1 MRRTEALECVTSSWP
16 SLLGGGSIFR
26 LRNHETLL
34 RYVIGATLAIFVAY
48 GLFSLPTLLLRWR
61 PPPSAILACIIW
73 CLIAL
78 TPIVLRRR
86 GLNRLALLAAGA
98 GMIALRTLLGR
109 IAIGHF
115 PPGDAHMYLILAEHL
130 RVGHVLEVYEP
141 FMGVQTWALFP
152 PLYPTLLAIWSM
164 VGGLSTTSIVVFNAL
179 VDTLSAAIIVML
191 AEALGKR
198 RAGLVAAWIFL
209 IWPSTLL
216 SAPLAQ
222 KEGLCTLLVLLLAL
236 QWVKYVQASR
246 PGAREAG
253 AIGISAG
260 LLALTQPGVVPLA
273 ALFGLIALG
282 GGAKRFFVFG
292 LVAMPAA
299 LAATMLPWWIRNF
312 AVFGRFVPL
321 TSAGG
326 YGLWIGNNPD
336 ANGHWLPPPRSLHGL
351 SEIAFGQAAARMA
364 MLWIK
369 ENPVGFARVT
379 VAKALR
385 GWGIAEFGADRFASS
400 KPTTNAMVCGLMF
413 AVSQVLHFALLIA
426 AALRTSV
433 LRVPGSR
440 VLLLLVLACLAQTLF
455 FGAFFEFG
463 ERHREFATP
472 FLLLLAVWGI
482 SDPIAAGDKVKS
494 ELSCPERN
502 ELIIVPR

>member
-1 MRRTEALECVTSSWP
+1 M
-16 SLLGGGSIFR
+16 F
-26 LRNHETLL
+26 
-34 RYVIGATLAIFVAY
+34 
-48 GLFSLPTLLLRWR
+48 
-61 PPPSAILACIIW
+61 
-73 CLIAL
+73 
-78 TPIVLRRR
+78 
-86 GLNRLALLAAGA
+86 
-98 GMIALRTLLGR
+98 ALRTLLGR

-292 LVAMPAA
+292 LVASMVD
-299 LAATMLPWWIRNF
+299 T
-312 AVFGRFVPL
+312 
-321 TSAGG
+321 
-326 YGLWIGNNPD
+326 
-336 ANGHWLPPPRSLHGL
+336 
-351 SEIAFGQAAARMA
+351 Q
-364 MLWIK
+364 
-369 ENPVGFARVT
+369 
-379 VAKALR
+379 LR
-385 GWGIAEFGADRFASS
+385 GVRQICTADERWR
-400 KPTTNAMVCGLMF
+400 
-413 AVSQVLHFALLIA
+413 
-426 AALRTSV
+426 LR
-433 LRVPGSR
+433 
-440 VLLLLVLACLAQTLF
+440 LVDRQQ
-455 FGAFFEFG
+455 
-463 ERHREFATP
+463 P
-472 FLLLLAVWGI
+472 
-482 SDPIAAGDKVKS
+482 
-494 ELSCPERN
+494 
-502 ELIIVPR
+502 